1 MSGDNQVSSR
11 TDEKYALT
19 YTLGSRILKMPKS
32 RIPELIDKARD
43 SGLSFRDIRRRA
55 GDQIPLS
62 TLNAL
67 HKNRPPNPN
76 LTTETILALAKGLGE
91 SPTVVF
97 DALIGKVS
105 TGIRDE
111 SLRQFCEDFTK
122 LPARDR
128 EELRPMIEM
137 LTTEVQK
144 RLDRDA

>member
-1 MSGDNQVSSR
+1 MSST
-11 TDEKYALT
+11 TDEKHILT
-19 YTLGSRILKMPKS
+19 YTLGSKILKMPKS

-55 GDQIPLS
+55 GGQIPLS

-97 DALIGKVS
+97 DALIGKVAN
-105 TGIRDE
+105 GIRDE
-111 SLRQFCEDFTK
+111 SLKQFLEDFGT
-122 LPARDR
+122 LSARDR
-128 EELRPMIEM
+128 EELRPTIEM
-137 LTTEVQK
+137 LKTEVQK
-144 RLDRDA
+144 RLDRNA